1 MTDLYLALQSATV
14 SAESWETAKG
24 VMMTISTAATMW
36 IVRTL
41 FHLRDAVRDLKSTVI
56 GADGR
61 NGLNS
66 KIRKAEA
73 RLDEIEDR
81 NREIDAVARAEQA
94 QYEGPERRKHPR
106 RMRDS
111 LIPDMPPVNPDKD

>member
-1 MTDLYLALQSATV
+1 MTDIFAALQATTV
-14 SAESWETAKG
+14 SAEGWETAKG

-73 RLDEIEDR
+73 RLDAIEDR
-81 NREIDAVARAEQA
+81 NIALDTIAELEKA
-94 QYEGPERRKHPR
+94 EYRGPERRKRPR
-106 RMRDS
+106 RHRDK
-111 LIPDMPPVNPDKD
+111 LLPEIPPVDEDK